1 MLSRNVSKKNPTKN
15 YTVVNMRMEI
25 AVSMTNHQ
33 GNANEDH
40 SGMAP
45 CTCHIE
51 CHGKKQNNKVKNYG
65 LLAK

>member
-1 MLSRNVSKKNPTKN
+1 
-15 YTVVNMRMEI
+15 MRMEI

-65 LLAK
+65 LLAKWL